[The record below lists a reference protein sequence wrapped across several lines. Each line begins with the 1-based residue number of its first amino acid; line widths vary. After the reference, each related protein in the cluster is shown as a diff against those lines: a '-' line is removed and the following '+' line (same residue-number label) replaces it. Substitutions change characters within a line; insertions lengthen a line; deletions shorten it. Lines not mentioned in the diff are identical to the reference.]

1 MIYSPTNTQATPQAD
16 GPIPWRKIIH
26 VGGFNFENRPAA
38 DVSRADFGRF
48 CMFGGMRQRPAPRFS
63 ALYLVYGMHLAP
75 QTAPED
81 ANLSDLLI

>member
-1 MIYSPTNTQATPQAD
+1 MIYSLANTQATPQAD
-16 GPIPWRKIIH
+16 APIPWRKSIH

-38 DVSRADFGRF
+38 DVSRADFDRF
-48 CMFGGMRQRPAPRFS
+48 CMLGGMRHRPAPRFS
-63 ALYLVYGMHLAP
+63 ALYLVDGAHPAT